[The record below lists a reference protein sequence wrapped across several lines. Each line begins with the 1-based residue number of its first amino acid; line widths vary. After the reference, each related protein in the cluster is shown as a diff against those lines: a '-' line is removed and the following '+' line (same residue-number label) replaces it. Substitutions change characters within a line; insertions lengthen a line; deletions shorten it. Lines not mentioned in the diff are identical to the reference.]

1 MQDPGHED
9 SGRSARLDASEAPAR
24 RGGRAGGGARG
35 DAPCAAPLG
44 DTSGSALMDT
54 K

>member
-1 MQDPGHED
+1 MSQGA
-9 SGRSARLDASEAPAR
+9 RSARLDASEAPAR

-35 DAPCAAPLG
+35 DAPCAAPRA
-44 DTSGSALMDT
+44 DTSSALMDT